1 MPRIVILDPL
11 SEAGLKLLRAAG
23 LEVEER
29 PGLKGEQ
36 LRQALVEADG
46 AICRSG
52 VKITRD
58 VLEGNSRLKV
68 IVRAGV
74 GVDNIDLE
82 AATRRGIVVMNT
94 PGGNT
99 ISTAEHTLALMF
111 ALARKICPAY
121 RSLQEGRWERSR
133 YMGTQLY
140 GKVLGVVGLGRVG
153 QAVAERAKALG
164 MRVLGYDPFVS
175 AAKAREWG
183 VELLPNLRD
192 LLPQVDF
199 LTLHV
204 PLSEQTRGMIGRAE
218 LALMKRGARIINCAR
233 GGIVDEAAL
242 LEALESGHLG
252 GVALDVF
259 EKEPCT
265 SSPLFGREDVVCTPH
280 LGASTE
286 EAQEQVALEAAE
298 LVVDYFTQ
306 GVVRQ
311 AVNSVALDAELL
323 RELGGYLNV
332 AYRLGLLLA
341 QIQGEGISRC
351 RIRYQG
357 EVARRETR
365 LLTAAFAAGLLE
377 QAMDEPVNLVNAEWL
392 LRQRGVELLD
402 ERSGEVGDFSSLIT
416 AEVESRDQTTVAAGT
431 LFGTSPRLVRKRNF
445 YLDAPLEGILLLFEH
460 RDVPGVIGHIGT
472 VFGRHQVNIA
482 GMSVGRQWDRPGG
495 PAVGVLCLDSFPP
508 AEAIREILA
517 HEAMSWAKI
526 VRLPPRHQLPSFLAG
541 ISAANS
547 FGSASQGSRNTR

>member
-11 SEAGLKLLRAAG
+11 SDAGLERLQAGG

-29 PGLKGEQ
+29 MGLKGEA
-36 LRQALVEADG
+36 LREALLSADG

-52 VKITRD
+52 VKITRE
-58 VLEGNSRLKV
+58 VLLGNRRLRV

-82 AATRRGIVVMNT
+82 TATRQGIVVMNT

-111 ALARKICPAY
+111 ALARRICPAY

-133 YMGTQLY
+133 FLGTELY

-153 QAVAERAKALG
+153 QAVAERARALG

-175 AAKAREWG
+175 VAKARQWG
-183 VELLPNLRD
+183 VELLTSLRE

-204 PLSEQTRGMIGRAE
+204 PLTEQTKNLIGRDE

-233 GGIVDEAAL
+233 GGLVNEQAL
-242 LEALESGHLG
+242 VEALDSGHLAG
-252 GVALDVF
+252 AALDVF

-265 SSPLFGREDVVCTPH
+265 ASPLFHRENVVCTPH

-286 EAQEQVALEAAE
+286 EAQQQVAVEAAE
-298 LVVDYFTQ
+298 LVVDYFTK
-306 GVVRQ
+306 GIVRQ
-311 AVNSVALDAELL
+311 AVNSVALDGELL

-341 QIQGEGISRC
+341 QVQGEGIRRC
-351 RIRYQG
+351 RVRYQG

-377 QAMDEPVNLVNAEWL
+377 QAMEEPVNLVNAEWL
-392 LRQRGVELLD
+392 LRQRGVELSE
-402 ERSGEVGDFSSLIT
+402 ERSGEVGDFSSLVQ
-416 AEVESRDQTTVAAGT
+416 AEVESTERTAIAAGT
-431 LFGTSPRLVRKRNF
+431 LFGKMPRLVQKRSF
-445 YLDAPLEGILLLFEH
+445 RLDAPLEGLLLLFEH
-460 RDVPGVIGHIGT
+460 KDVPGVIGHIGT

-482 GMSVGRQWDRPGG
+482 GMSVGREWDRPGG
-495 PAVGVLCLDSFPP
+495 PAVGVLSLDSFPP
-508 AEAIREILA
+508 AEALREVLA

-526 VRLPPRHQLPSFLAG
+526 VRLPPRDRLPSWLAG
-541 ISAANS
+541 SQAN
-547 FGSASQGSRNTR
+547 GAG

>member
-36 LRQALVEADG
+36 LRQALLEADG

-164 MRVLGYDPFVS
+164 MRVIGYDPFVS

-183 VELLPNLRD
+183 VELFPNLRD

-199 LTLHV
+199 LTVHV
-204 PLSEQTRGMIGRAE
+204 PLTEQTRGMIGRAE

-242 LEALESGHLG
+242 LEALESGQLG

-286 EAQEQVALEAAE
+286 EAQEQVAVEAAE

-341 QIQGEGISRC
+341 QILGEGISRC

-392 LRQRGVELLD
+392 LRQRGVELFE
-402 ERSGEVGDFSSLIT
+402 ERSGEVREFSSLIT
-416 AEVESRDQTTVAAGT
+416 AEVESREQTSVAAGT
-431 LFGTSPRLVRKRNF
+431 LFGTIPRLVRKRDF

-526 VRLPPRHQLPSFLAG
+526 VRLPPRNQLPSFLAG
-541 ISAANS
+541 TAAGNS
-547 FGSASQGSRNTR
+547 SG

>member
-1 MPRIVILDPL
+1 MPRVLILDPL
-11 SEAGLKLLRAAG
+11 SEGGIKALREAGLD
-23 LEVEER
+23 VEER
-29 PGLKGEQ
+29 HGLKGES
-36 LRQALVEADG
+36 LKEALLLADG

-52 VKITRD
+52 VKITREA
-58 VLEGNSRLKV
+58 LEGNRRLRV

-82 AATRRGIVVMNT
+82 AATRQGILVMNT

-99 ISTAEHTLALMF
+99 IATAEHTLALMF
-111 ALARKICPAY
+111 ALARRICPAY
-121 RSLQEGRWERSR
+121 RSLQEGRWERNR
-133 YMGTQLY
+133 FLGTELY

-153 QAVAERAKALG
+153 RAVAERAKALG

-183 VELLPNLRD
+183 VELVNSLRE

-199 LTLHV
+199 LSLHV
-204 PLSEQTRGMIGRAE
+204 PLTEQTRNLIGREE
-218 LALMKRGARIINCAR
+218 LALMKRGARLVNCAR
-233 GGIVDEAAL
+233 GGIVDETAL
-242 LEALESGHLG
+242 LEALDSGHLA

-265 SSPLFGREDVVCTPH
+265 QSPLFGRENVVCTPH
-280 LGASTE
+280 LGASTQ
-286 EAQEQVALEAAE
+286 EAQEQVAVEAAE
-298 LVVDYFTQ
+298 LIVDYFTR

-311 AVNSVALDAELL
+311 AVNSVALDGELL

-341 QIQGEGISRC
+341 QVQGEGIRRC

-377 QAMDEPVNLVNAEWL
+377 QAVEEPVNLVNAEWL
-392 LRQRGVELLD
+392 LRQRGVELLE
-402 ERSGEVGDFSSLIT
+402 ERSGEVGDFSSLVR
-416 AEVESRDQTTVAAGT
+416 AEVESSERTAVAAGT
-431 LFGTSPRLVRKRNF
+431 LFGKMPRLVQKRSF
-445 YLDAPLEGILLLFEH
+445 RLDAPLEGILLLFEH
-460 RDVPGVIGHIGT
+460 KDVPGVIGHIGT

-482 GMSVGRQWDRPGG
+482 GMSVGREWDRPGG
-495 PAVGVLCLDSFPP
+495 PAVGVLCLDSYPP
-508 AEAIREILA
+508 AEALREVLA

-526 VRLPPRHQLPSFLAG
+526 VRLPSRDRLPSWLAG
-541 ISAANS
+541 SQA
-547 FGSASQGSRNTR
+547 GASNPTD

>member
-29 PGLKGEQ
+29 PGLKGDQ
-36 LRQALVEADG
+36 LRQALLEADG

-164 MRVLGYDPFVS
+164 MRVIGYDPFVS

-183 VELLPNLRD
+183 VELFPNLRD

-199 LTLHV
+199 LTVHV
-204 PLSEQTRGMIGRAE
+204 PLTEQTRGMIGRAE

-242 LEALESGHLG
+242 LEALESGQLG

-286 EAQEQVALEAAE
+286 EAQEQVAVEAAE

-392 LRQRGVELLD
+392 LRQRGVELFE
-402 ERSGEVGDFSSLIT
+402 ERSGEVREFSSLIT
-416 AEVESRDQTTVAAGT
+416 AEVESREQTSVAAGT

-526 VRLPPRHQLPSFLAG
+526 VRLPPRNQLPSFLAG
-541 ISAANS
+541 TAAGNS
-547 FGSASQGSRNTR
+547 SG

>member
-1 MPRIVILDPL
+1 MARIAVLDPV
-11 SEAGLKLLRAAG
+11 SEAGLQALKSAG
-23 LEVEER
+23 LEVVQC
-29 PGLKGEQ
+29 PGLKGDD
-36 LRQALVEADG
+36 LRRALLEADG
-46 AICRSG
+46 AVCRSG
-52 VKITRD
+52 VKITRE
-58 VLEGNSRLKV
+58 VLEGNRRLRV

-82 AATRRGIVVMNT
+82 AATRQGIVVMNT

-99 ISTAEHTLALMF
+99 IATAEHTLALML
-111 ALARKICPAY
+111 ALVRKIYPAY
-121 RSLQEGRWERSR
+121 RSLQEGRWDRSR
-133 YMGTQLY
+133 YMGTQLF

-153 QAVAERAKALG
+153 RAVAERAHALG

-175 AAKAREWG
+175 PSKAREWG
-183 VELLPNLRD
+183 VELLANLRE
-192 LLPQVDF
+192 LLPQVDI

-204 PLSEQTRGMIGRAE
+204 PLTEQTRHLIGRE
-218 LALMKRGARIINCAR
+218 EIALMKRGARIINCAR
-233 GGIVDEAAL
+233 GGIVDESAL
-242 LEALESGHLG
+242 LEALEAGHLA

-286 EAQEQVALEAAE
+286 EAQEQVAVEAAE
-298 LVVDYFTQ
+298 LIVDYFNK
-306 GVVRQ
+306 GIIRQ
-311 AVNSVALDAELL
+311 AVNSVPLDDQLL

-341 QIQGEGISRC
+341 QVQGESIRRC

-365 LLTAAFAAGLLE
+365 LLSAAFAAGFLE
-377 QAMDEPVNLVNAEWL
+377 QAMEEPVNLVNAEWH
-392 LRQRGVELLD
+392 LRQRGVEILE
-402 ERSGEVGDFSSLIT
+402 ERSGEVGDFSSLIV
-416 AEVESRDQTTVAAGT
+416 AEVESTERVAVAAGT
-431 LFGTSPRLVRKRNF
+431 LFGTMPRLVQKRNF
-445 YLDAPLEGILLLFEH
+445 RLDAPLEGILLLFEH

-472 VFGRHQVNIA
+472 VFGQHNVNIA

-508 AEAIREILA
+508 PEAIREVLA
-517 HEAMSWAKI
+517 HEAMSWVKI
-526 VRLPPRHQLPSFLAG
+526 IRLPPRNQLPSWLAG
-541 ISAANS
+541 TKLTT
-547 FGSASQGSRNTR
+547 Q

>member
-11 SEAGLKLLRAAG
+11 SEAGRKLLRAAG

-36 LRQALVEADG
+36 LRQALLEADG

-82 AATRRGIVVMNT
+82 AATRRGIAVMNT

-164 MRVLGYDPFVS
+164 MRVIGYDPFVS

-183 VELLPNLRD
+183 VELFPNLRD

-199 LTLHV
+199 LTVHV
-204 PLSEQTRGMIGRAE
+204 PLTEQTRGMIGRAE

-242 LEALESGHLG
+242 LEALESGQLG

-286 EAQEQVALEAAE
+286 EAQEQVAVEAAE

-341 QIQGEGISRC
+341 QILGEGISRC

-392 LRQRGVELLD
+392 LRQRGVELFE
-402 ERSGEVGDFSSLIT
+402 ERSGEVREFSSLIT
-416 AEVESRDQTTVAAGT
+416 AEVESREQTSVAAGT
-431 LFGTSPRLVRKRNF
+431 LFGTIPRLVRKRDF

-526 VRLPPRHQLPSFLAG
+526 VRLPPRNQLPSFLAG
-541 ISAANS
+541 TAAGNS
-547 FGSASQGSRNTR
+547 SG